1 MRKTV
6 LLILSA
12 LFLFG
17 GNIFAQVVEDN
28 ESNEEFDQFYERPIV
43 NKAKKPFVYP
53 YVRASDVVW
62 EKVVWRTIDFREK
75 MNQVF
80 YYPLEP
86 QQSRMNMYTMIDNAL
101 TEGSIKA
108 YSDDEFK
115 TEVANWDTLKNAY
128 SKKRMETIYDEPDI
142 DGMEQYHEEEV
153 ISPMKPM
160 DIMSIR
166 LKERWFID
174 KQRSVRD
181 VRIVGFCFIYNNE
194 VSEGNIVPTPIMW
207 IRFNDPEVRDLLA
220 NTEVYNPKNDA
231 ERRTYDD
238 VFQKRM
244 FSSYVIR
251 ESNTPNRSIS
261 DYLTGM
267 DALYESERVEE
278 FLFDMEQDMWEY

>member
-115 TEVANWDTLKNAY
+115 NEVANWDTLKNAY